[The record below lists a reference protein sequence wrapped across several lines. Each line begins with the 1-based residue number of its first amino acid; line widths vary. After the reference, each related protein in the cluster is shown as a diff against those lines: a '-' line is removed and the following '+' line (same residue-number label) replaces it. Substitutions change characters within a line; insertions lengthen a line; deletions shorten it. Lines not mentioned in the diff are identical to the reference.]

1 MSNVLEKFYNKFNG
15 LDTRSNKLLQDPGSF
30 RKGSKNFRYDF
41 QDQIT
46 NAQGFQHKDAGA
58 PNFVDQFEYKYRDVN
73 SGQALTQILGV
84 ATDGKLYKRRTHSLR
99 FSAHGVATSV
109 SMYFDEV
116 ANTFKMTLNGLG
128 SVVIGDTMQLATGS
142 TSGLVGAL
150 NALTGVTALI
160 VDDTGATVATST
172 NLAYL
177 LDCVINDTAFGDNPV
192 YYWEEIPFPDASS
205 VPFPVTVANYTSSEY
220 EGISSINLNNCIY
233 MVDGGFPMKYD
244 GKSVYRA
251 GVPNI
256 RQIINNADFLN
267 FDSVIIDLISS
278 STFGSTGLTIGKYGY
293 NYRYA
298 FRDYQGAEYFSNL
311 CQYTQ
316 LKNATVA
323 FTEARLSNYGY
334 LFGKDFPV
342 YSITAK
348 STIFDPIATGT
359 VVGGTGADLPKV
371 FSKDTILDRNYNY
384 TTIQIDANVT
394 VHLNG
399 YTLFRTGAFTS
410 GAGASIKNCVV
421 SRSSGNITYNIEP
434 IKNVIV
440 GQCLIVKTYTS
451 NQNFTNA
458 YFDGYYYLEIISI
471 DNINNTITVKEIA
484 GVNVYGTITVNSYW
498 VPTEFVNKKETS
510 STAAPFGASIEVFR
524 TKVNQID
531 SAVFPYVPGPLYL
544 IGHDAIPFNSAKTQ
558 FFFDDKQDNQ
568 LNVLYDDLDP
578 GQELPRGC
586 KYLSQVQNQLV
597 QAGLSLNYD
606 LKNNEYPN
614 SRQSV
619 TSTTNDWAKYPNL
632 LKYTEAMFCDFQS
645 VYWADALSPEGFPQ
659 DGLHEISIDTK
670 FADKIKAV
678 APNKDVLFAFKERSS
693 AVISGTF
700 ATNDVVLEI
709 LEADAGCVSHKTVEE
724 VRGALV
730 WLDKVNGF
738 YSCVAGRLPEN
749 IGFPIQD
756 YMKINT
762 EGLDYGKATA
772 ANYRK
777 ESLYVCSVGN
787 TTFVFDYADSGNLKR
802 NCWYLW
808 DRILGNSVI
817 ATSDDKLLIF
827 DGTRTWKMKLT
838 HTKYDFTDH
847 KSAIPLVLNTAW
859 LNQSFPTVDK
869 HYVALWINS
878 IQGDFTLVVKQ
889 YGNFLE
895 QVISTQN
902 GVQFIEESSAKQ
914 FIKAQVKA
922 AIPKLS
928 SISFGLENAEQ
939 NKWVRIQGYEV
950 QYNPDFNTG
959 EPKR

>member
-1 MSNVLEKFYNKFNG
+1 MANVLEKFYNKFNG
-15 LDTRSNKLLQDPGSF
+15 LDSRSNKLLQDPGSF

-58 PNFVDQFEYKYRDVN
+58 PTFVDQFEYKYRDVN
-73 SGQALTQILGV
+73 NGQALTQILGV

-116 ANTFKMTLNGLG
+116 ANTFKMVLTGLG
-128 SVVIGDTMQLATGS
+128 TVVIGDTMQLATGS
-142 TSGLVGAL
+142 PSGLVGAL
-150 NALTGVTALI
+150 NALAGVTALI

-177 LDCVINDTAFGDNPV
+177 LDCVITDTTFGNNPV
-192 YYWEEIPFPDASS
+192 YYWEVIPFPDASS

-256 RQIINNADFLN
+256 RQRDLNNQSFDDMAGIFVNINTGAD
-267 FDSVIIDLISS
+267 SIPV
-278 STFGSTGLTIGKYGY
+278 GLPNGVYAYT
-293 NYRYA
+293 YRFV
-298 FRDYQGAEYFSNL
+298 FRDYNGAEYFSNISPYAKAITISTTFSGANVVN
-311 CQYTQ
+311 Q
-316 LKNATVA
+316 
-323 FTEARLSNYGY
+323 GY

-342 YSITAK
+342 YGFQTK
-348 STIFDPIATGT
+348 STT
-359 VVGGTGADLPKV
+359 VAPSVGGTGADGPGNI
-371 FSKDTILDRNYNY
+371 SKDKILDRNYNY
-384 TTIQIDANVT
+384 TTITLNAGVNVY
-394 VHLNG
+394 LNG
-399 YTLFRTGAFTS
+399 YTLFATGAVSLGT
-410 GAGASIKNCVV
+410 GTITNCVTG
-421 SRSSGNITYNIEP
+421 RSAGNVTAAVETGHNI
-434 IKNVIV
+434 IA
-440 GQCLIVKTYTS
+440 GQCLVLKAFNLNDVFSSTYFYS
-451 NQNFTNA
+451 
-458 YFDGYYYLEIISI
+458 YYYAEVISTTLTSITFKELGLMNPYGNII
-471 DNINNTITVKEIA
+471 
-484 GVNVYGTITVNSYW
+484 VNSYW
-498 VPTEFVNKKETS
+498 IPTEFVNSKETGQYD
-510 STAAPFGASIEVFR
+510 TAPFGPSIEIFR
-524 TKVNQID
+524 TKVGQYTDFKNYGPMYVVGHG
-531 SAVFPYVPGPLYL
+531 AVSINGIQAITFLDDRPDTYL
-544 IGHDAIPFNSAKTQ
+544 S
-558 FFFDDKQDNQ
+558 
-568 LNVLYDDLDP
+568 VLYNDLDP
-578 GQELPRGC
+578 GQELPRSC

-597 QAGLSLNYD
+597 QSGLPLNYG
-606 LKNNEYPN
+606 LKDNEYP
-614 SRQSV
+614 SAYTAITLGFAS
-619 TSTTNDWAKYPNL
+619 PNF

-645 VYWADALSPEGFPQ
+645 VYWADSLSPEGFPQ

-847 KSAIPLVLNTAW
+847 KSAIPMVLNTAW
-859 LNQSFPTVDK
+859 LNQGFPTVDK

-895 QVISTQN
+895 QLISTQN
-902 GVQFIEESSAKQ
+902 GVQFIEEDSAKQ